1 MGGWTRPKGREMN
14 GREQETMRLLS
25 SLVFFGESK
34 KRACGAGI
42 ARGHGAVTESLTLI
56 FIDFIVLSDC
66 EFPISFFIYFYFYF

>member
-1 MGGWTRPKGREMN
+1 MN

-25 SLVFFGESK
+25 SLVFFFFGDSK
-34 KRACGAGI
+34 KRACGAGM
-42 ARGHGAVTESLTLI
+42 ARGHGAVTESLTRI